1 MTGAAPLP
9 PSGTA
14 APAVMRGLR
23 FHRHGGPEVLVWD
36 EVPVPVPGPG
46 QVLVRSRGFA
56 VNWADLMERAGV
68 YPGAPD
74 PPYVMG
80 HDLAGDVVAL
90 GSGVETPAVGTRVFG
105 LLPQAGTSA
114 EWLVA
119 AADQVYP
126 VPQALTDAEAAGL
139 GSPFLTADAALVT
152 MGRLQA
158 GETVLVH
165 AAAGGFGS
173 AAVQLCKAY
182 GAATVIATAGSPA
195 KVERVA
201 ELGAD
206 VAVDY
211 TADDFVDVVRRV
223 TGGRGVDLVVES
235 VGGDVLAR
243 SFDCV
248 RPAGRLVSV
257 GASSG
262 RSTSRFRLQTL
273 FETGITVGGFTLG
286 LWIQHNPELVAP
298 SAARV
303 LRVLDAGS
311 VRPMVARVFAP
322 EDIAEAHAFLAS
334 RQSIGRTIVLF
345 PQP

>member
-1 MTGAAPLP
+1 MI
-9 PSGTA
+9 
-14 APAVMRGLR
+14 PATMRGLR

-36 EVPVPVPGPG
+36 ELPVPEPGPG
-46 QVLVRSRGFA
+46 EVLIRSRGFA

-80 HDLAGDVVAL
+80 HDLAGDIVAH
-90 GSGVETPAVGTRVFG
+90 GPGVEGPAIGTRVFG

-114 EWLVA
+114 EWIVA
-119 AADQVYP
+119 RAGQVYP
-126 VPQALTDAEAAGL
+126 VPEALTDAEAAGL

-173 AAVQLCKAY
+173 ATVQLCKAY
-182 GAATVIATAGSPA
+182 GAGTVIATAGSPE
-195 KVERVA
+195 KLQRVA
-201 ELGAD
+201 ALGAD
-206 VAVDY
+206 VTVDY
-211 TADDFVDVVRRV
+211 TTEDFVEVVKRV
-223 TGGRGVDLVVES
+223 TDGRGVDLVMES

-286 LWIQHNPELVAP
+286 LWIQHDPELVAA
-298 SAARV
+298 SVERV
-303 LRVLDAGS
+303 LRVLAGGAIH
-311 VRPMVARVFAP
+311 PLVAQVFKP
-322 EDIAEAHAFLAS
+322 EDIADAHVYLAG
-334 RQSIGRTIVLF
+334 RQSVGRTIVLF
-345 PQP
+345 PQS

>member
-1 MTGAAPLP
+1 
-9 PSGTA
+9 
-14 APAVMRGLR
+14 MRALR
-23 FHRHGGPEVLVWD
+23 FHHHGGPEVLVWD
-36 EVPVPVPGPG
+36 ELPVPEPGSG
-46 QVLVRSRGFA
+46 ELLVRSRGFA

-80 HDLAGDVVAL
+80 HDLAGDVVAH
-90 GSGVETPAVGTRVFG
+90 GPGVEAPAVGTRVFG

-114 EWLVA
+114 EWIVA
-119 AADQVYP
+119 RADQVYP
-126 VPQALTDAEAAGL
+126 VPGALTDAEAAGL

-152 MGRLQA
+152 MGRLER
-158 GETVLVH
+158 GDTVLVH

-173 AAVQLCKAY
+173 ATVQLAKAY
-182 GAATVIATAGSPA
+182 GAGTVIATAGSAA
-195 KVERVA
+195 KLERA
-201 ELGAD
+201 AALGAD
-206 VAVDY
+206 VTIDY
-211 TADDFVDVVRRV
+211 TTGDFVEVVLQA

-286 LWIQHNPELVAP
+286 RWIEHNPELVAP
-298 SAARV
+298 SVARV
-303 LRVLDAGS
+303 LRVLAGGA
-311 VRPMVARVFAP
+311 VRPVVARVFAP
-322 EDIAEAHAFLAS
+322 DEIAQAHAFLAG

-345 PQP
+345 PPP

>member
-1 MTGAAPLP
+1 MI
-9 PSGTA
+9 
-14 APAVMRGLR
+14 PATMRALR

-36 EVPVPVPGPG
+36 ELPVPEPGPG
-46 QVLVRSRGFA
+46 EVLVRSRGFA

-80 HDLAGDVVAL
+80 HDLCGDVAAH
-90 GSGVETPAVGTRVFG
+90 GPGVDAPAAGTRVFG
-105 LLPQAGTSA
+105 LLPRAGSSA
-114 EWLVA
+114 EWVVA
-119 AADQVYP
+119 RADQVYP
-126 VPQALTDAEAAGL
+126 VPDALTDAEAAGL

-152 MGRLQA
+152 MGRLER

-173 AAVQLCKAY
+173 ATVQLAKAY
-182 GAATVIATAGSPA
+182 GAGTVIATAGSAA
-195 KVERVA
+195 KLERA
-201 ELGAD
+201 AALGAD
-206 VAVDY
+206 VTVDY
-211 TADDFVDVVRRV
+211 TTEDFVEVVHKA
-223 TGGRGVDLVVES
+223 TDGRGVDLVVES

-298 SAARV
+298 SVARV
-303 LRVLDAGS
+303 LRVLGGGA
-311 VRPMVARVFAP
+311 VRPVVARVFAP
-322 EDIAEAHAFLAS
+322 GEIAEAHAFLAD

-345 PQP
+345 AGP

>member
-1 MTGAAPLP
+1 VTPAA
-9 PSGTA
+9 
-14 APAVMRGLR
+14 MRGLR

-36 EVPVPVPGPG
+36 ELPVPEPGPG
-46 QVLVRSRGFA
+46 EVLVRSRGFA

-80 HDLAGDVVAL
+80 HDLVGNVVAH
-90 GSGVETPAVGTRVFG
+90 GAGVEGPAVGTRVFG

-114 EWLVA
+114 EWIVA
-119 AADQVYP
+119 RAGQVYP
-126 VPQALTDAEAAGL
+126 VPDALTDAEAAGL
-139 GSPFLTADAALVT
+139 GSAFLTADTALVT
-152 MGRLQA
+152 MGRLQP

-173 AAVQLCKAY
+173 ATVQLCKAY
-182 GAATVIATAGSPA
+182 GAATVIATAGSAA
-195 KVERVA
+195 KLQRVA

-206 VAVDY
+206 VTVDY
-211 TADDFVDVVRRV
+211 TTEDFVEVVHQV
-223 TGGRGVDLVVES
+223 TGGRGMDLVVES

-286 LWIQHNPELVAP
+286 LWIEHNPELIAP
-298 SAARV
+298 SVSRI
-303 LRVLDAGS
+303 LHVLDGGAI
-311 VRPMVARVFAP
+311 RPLVGRVFPP
-322 EDIAEAHAFLAS
+322 EAIAEAHAFLAG

-345 PQP
+345 PEP